1 MVADQRDHPVTA
13 GTHRSCAPVFV
24 VGSPRSG
31 TTLLYDMLLSA
42 GGFALYL
49 GESSIFNVVAP
60 RFGDLRARRNREKM
74 LEVWLGSRLFRVSGL
89 GREEV
94 ENKILSECR
103 NPGDFLR
110 IVMDAL
116 ARKQNAQRWA
126 GNTPEEILY
135 LPFIKQTIP
144 NALFIHV
151 LRDGRDVALS
161 LSRRRYIRPFPWKE
175 RETTVGAAIYWAWI
189 VERGR
194 RLGQELGA
202 DYTEIHFEQLV
213 AEPQIALARL
223 SSFLDHALDYE
234 RIQRVALGSVAKPN
248 TSFKT
253 VPEAEFNPVGRWK
266 EQLTPRQLTRIEG
279 LIGATL
285 TDLGYPLVT
294 PGKEAGNRL
303 ELAGR
308 LFLYRRFFDLKL
320 RWKNSAIVRLF
331 RPELTSHEVDEIVI
345 ADEMAA
351 AKLGSTSVQVP

>member
-1 MVADQRDHPVTA
+1 
-13 GTHRSCAPVFV
+13 
-24 VGSPRSG
+24 
-31 TTLLYDMLLSA
+31 
-42 GGFALYL
+42 
-49 GESSIFNVVAP
+49 
-60 RFGDLRARRNREKM
+60 
-74 LEVWLGSRLFRVSGL
+74 
-89 GREEV
+89 
-94 ENKILSECR
+94 CR

-194 RLGQELGA
+194 RLGQELEA

-294 PGKEAGNRL
+294 PGKE
-303 ELAGR
+303 
-308 LFLYRRFFDLKL
+308 
-320 RWKNSAIVRLF
+320 
-331 RPELTSHEVDEIVI
+331 
-345 ADEMAA
+345 
-351 AKLGSTSVQVP
+351 

>member
-1 MVADQRDHPVTA
+1 
-13 GTHRSCAPVFV
+13 
-24 VGSPRSG
+24 
-31 TTLLYDMLLSA
+31 
-42 GGFALYL
+42 
-49 GESSIFNVVAP
+49 
-60 RFGDLRARRNREKM
+60 
-74 LEVWLGSRLFRVSGL
+74 
-89 GREEV
+89 
-94 ENKILSECR
+94 
-103 NPGDFLR
+103 
-110 IVMDAL
+110 
-116 ARKQNAQRWA
+116 
-126 GNTPEEILY
+126 
-135 LPFIKQTIP
+135 
-144 NALFIHV
+144 
-151 LRDGRDVALS
+151 
-161 LSRRRYIRPFPWKE
+161 
-175 RETTVGAAIYWAWI
+175 
-189 VERGR
+189 
-194 RLGQELGA
+194 GQELGA

-331 RPELTSHEVDEIVI
+331 RPELTSHEVDEIVL